1 MWASNFSIRKFVWE
15 LQFDRGVGGCWLS
28 QLSVARFF
36 DKSYNPCMAINSSFL
51 GATTVSGDEAKA
63 FSRMV
68 SHGRTSK
75 NVTQAAE
82 NGRKMAVKFAKTGV
96 VSFKLKASAKQ
107 AA

>member
-1 MWASNFSIRKFVWE
+1 MAGI
-15 LQFDRGVGGCWLS
+15 L
-28 QLSVARFF
+28 
-36 DKSYNPCMAINSSFL
+36 DKSYNSRMAINSSFL

-68 SHGRTSK
+68 SHGRTNK
-75 NVTQAAE
+75 AVTQAAE
-82 NGRKMAVKFAKTGV
+82 NGRKMAAKFAKTGV

>member
-1 MWASNFSIRKFVWE
+1 VLTDTSTGFV
-15 LQFDRGVGGCWLS
+15 
-28 QLSVARFF
+28 VAGTL
-36 DKSYNPCMAINSSFL
+36 DKSYNLRMAISSSFL

-75 NVTQAAE
+75 AVTQAAE

-96 VSFKLKASAKQ
+96 VSFKLKASTKQ